1 MCMLFLMWSA
11 LAPCNIRFNI
21 GPTGVSQAW
30 GCVSNGVR
38 IFRSK
43 HGSAWSAQARLR
55 ARSGYARLRRDV
67 FPRGGLPTPSLA
79 LTCGDHRECQRVHI
93 GSASGYTSCDGRAW
107 ECCALAA
114 TAAHH
119 TALQHKRGD
128 GICMQGP
135 PVTGL
140 YGTAAHSHSPTDRS
154 MRSFQVIAEAL

>member
-11 LAPCNIRFNI
+11 LAPCHIRFNI

-93 GSASGYTSCDGRAW
+93 GSASGYTSGVPAGTHRVTAVRGN
-107 ECCALAA
+107 
-114 TAAHH
+114 AAHLRPLRRITPH
-119 TALQHKRGD
+119 CSTS
-128 GICMQGP
+128 
-135 PVTGL
+135 
-140 YGTAAHSHSPTDRS
+140 AAMAYACRV
-154 MRSFQVIAEAL
+154 RL